1 MIDETV
7 REKEKKELERERERE
22 MSFVF
27 RQKRRRDGICNVC
40 QFSMCYMRG
49 RMRVQLAHTLISFSF
64 FHFIFVFP

>member
-1 MIDETV
+1 MVDETV
-7 REKEKKELERERERE
+7 REKEKKELERERE